1 MDCSINIM
9 YNLEMRKWVCWVKEV
24 SKGWTI
30 TSILKRVG
38 LLLYNVQLILCKI
51 LFFVQFGPQSF
62 LLSDQDLFKEEL
74 ISNSYE
80 RVGLKE
86 GGLKWKI

>member
-1 MDCSINIM
+1 M
-9 YNLEMRKWVCWVKEV
+9 
-24 SKGWTI
+24 
-30 TSILKRVG
+30 G

-51 LFFVQFGPQSF
+51 LFFVQFGSQSF

-80 RVGLKE
+80 KVGLEE
-86 GGLKWKI
+86 GGLK